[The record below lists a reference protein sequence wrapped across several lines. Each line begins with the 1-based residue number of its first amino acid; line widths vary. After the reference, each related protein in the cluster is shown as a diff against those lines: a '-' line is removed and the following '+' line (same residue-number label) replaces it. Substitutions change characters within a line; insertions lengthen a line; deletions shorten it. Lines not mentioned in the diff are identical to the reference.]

1 MQDKT
6 LKCLEL
12 MKNLG
17 WMEVSS
23 DLSSID
29 FGTCVPES
37 PIGVLD
43 SAWENSKCDEKTT
56 DELYPNSSPESSHA
70 SKRHKSFH
78 DNEAFLVMKF

>member
-1 MQDKT
+1 MQDKI

-17 WMEVSS
+17 WMEDSS
-23 DLSSID
+23 DLSSIN
-29 FGTCVPES
+29 FGTCEPES

-43 SAWENSKCDEKTT
+43 SAWQSSKCDEITT
-56 DELYPNSSPESSHA
+56 DGLYPNSSPESSHA

-78 DNEAFLVMKF
+78 DDGAF

>member
-17 WMEVSS
+17 WMEDSS
-23 DLSSID
+23 DLSSIN
-29 FGTCVPES
+29 FGTSLPES
-37 PIGVLD
+37 PVGVLD
-43 SAWENSKCDEKTT
+43 SAWHGSKCDEETT
-56 DELYPNSSPESSHA
+56 DGLYPNSSPESSHA

-78 DNEAFLVMKF
+78 DDEAFLVMKF